1 MTVVSPPVLQ
11 KPAERYDP
19 RGRLD
24 PAGYEHHAS
33 FRSVPPPAD
42 LARFI
47 EHFWVVRWEGIEGT
61 YDNAEVMHR
70 PYVDV
75 FVAADDAG
83 IQGTFRGKRIYK
95 ASGTGRVFGAR
106 FLPGAFRKF
115 WSGELSNLQ
124 DQVLPIQDVFS
135 NADVTALRVEDDDL
149 AIERL
154 TALLR
159 DVGAQPDDNVALI
172 NRIIA
177 ATEAENGP
185 RTVSDVA
192 KAFGRSERWVQ
203 QLFRDYIG
211 VGLKWLLQRQRLLAA
226 AAMIRTIDN
235 PDWADIAYALGYAS
249 QQHFITD
256 FRNVLGETPVQYKAG
271 LFRSEHSEFS

>member
-1 MTVVSPPVLQ
+1 MPTPPAPVFQ
-11 KPAERYDP
+11 KPAEHYDP

-24 PAGYEHHAS
+24 PGGFARHVS
-33 FRSVPPPAD
+33 FRMMPPEAD
-42 LARFI
+42 LAPFI

-106 FLPGAFRKF
+106 FRPGAFRKF
-115 WSGELSNLQ
+115 WPGELSNLQ
-124 DQVLPIQDVFS
+124 DQMLPLAAVFPGVEPDTLRLDDEDAAIARLAELLGMA
-135 NADVTALRVEDDDL
+135 NAEADENIDL
-149 AIERL
+149 I
-154 TALLR
+154 
-159 DVGAQPDDNVALI
+159 G
-172 NRIIA
+172 RIIA
-177 ATEAENGP
+177 AIEADDGLT
-185 RTVSDVA
+185 TVAAVA
-192 KAFGRSERWVQ
+192 AAFERSERWVQ

-211 VGLKWLLQRQRLLAA
+211 IGLKWFLQRRRLLGAA
-226 AAMIRTIDN
+226 ELIRATDQ

-256 FRNVLGETPVQYKAG
+256 FKNVLGETPVQYKAN
-271 LFRSEHSEFS
+271 LFS

>member
-1 MTVVSPPVLQ
+1 MTKMPPPIFQ
-11 KPAERYDP
+11 KPAEPYDP

-42 LARFI
+42 LAPFI
-47 EHFWVVRWEGIEGT
+47 EHFWVVRWRDIEGT

-106 FLPGAFRKF
+106 FRPGAFRKF

-124 DQVLPIQDVFS
+124 DQMLPLGEVFRG
-135 NADVTALRVEDDDL
+135 ADADTLRLDDDDAAIAVL
-149 AIERL
+149 AD
-154 TALLR
+154 LLR
-159 DVGAQPDDNVALI
+159 TKHPEPDENIDLI
-172 NRIIA
+172 GRIIA
-177 ATEAENGP
+177 ATETDGTLT
-185 RTVSDVA
+185 TVAAVA
-192 KAFGRSERWVQ
+192 TAFDRSERWVQ
-203 QLFRDYIG
+203 QLFRDYLGI
-211 VGLKWLLQRQRLLAA
+211 GLKWLLQRRRLLNAA
-226 AAMIRTIDN
+226 ALIRTTND

-256 FRNVLGETPVQYKAG
+256 FKTVLGETPVQYKAH
-271 LFRSEHSEFS
+271 LFT

>member
-1 MTVVSPPVLQ
+1 MPPVPPPVFQ
-11 KPAERYDP
+11 KPAEQYDP

-24 PAGYEHHAS
+24 PAGYDHHAT
-33 FRSVPPPAD
+33 FRSIPPPED
-42 LARFI
+42 LKPFI
-47 EHFWVVRWEGIEGT
+47 EHFWVVRWQDIEGT

-95 ASGTGRVFGAR
+95 ASGTGRVYGAR
-106 FLPGAFRKF
+106 FRPGAFRKF
-115 WSGELSNLQ
+115 WSGALSNLQ
-124 DQVLPIQDVFS
+124 DQMLPLAAAFPG
-135 NADVTALRVEDDDL
+135 ADLVALRLADDDAAIANL
-149 AIERL
+149 AD
-154 TALLR
+154 LLR
-159 DVGAQPDDNVALI
+159 TANAEPDDNVDLI

-177 ATEAENGP
+177 AIEADDELT
-185 RTVSDVA
+185 TVAGVA
-192 KAFGRSERWVQ
+192 AAFDRSERWLQ

-211 VGLKWLLQRQRLLAA
+211 IGLKWLLQRHRLLAA
-226 AAMIRTIDN
+226 AAAIRATDD

-256 FRNVLGETPVQYKAG
+256 FRTVLGETPVQYKAN
-271 LFRSEHSEFS
+271 LFI

>member
-1 MTVVSPPVLQ
+1 MPNVSPPVFQ
-11 KPAERYDP
+11 KPAEPYDP

-33 FRSVPPPAD
+33 FRSVPPPGD
-42 LARFI
+42 LAPFV

-106 FLPGAFRKF
+106 FRPGAFRKF

-124 DQVLPIQDVFS
+124 DQVLP
-135 NADVTALRVEDDDL
+135 
-149 AIERL
+149 
-154 TALLR
+154 LR
-159 DVGAQPDDNVALI
+159 DVFPDAETEALRLDDDDAAIAALADLLRTARPEPDDNVDLI

-177 ATEAENGP
+177 AIESDDDLT
-185 RTVSDVA
+185 TVAAVA
-192 KAFGRSERWVQ
+192 TAFDRSERWVQ
-203 QLFRDYIG
+203 QLFRDYLGI
-211 VGLKWLLQRQRLLAA
+211 GLKWLLQRRRLLGAA
-226 AAMIRTIDN
+226 ALIRATDD

-256 FRNVLGETPVQYKAG
+256 FKNVLGETPVQYKAN
-271 LFRSEHSEFS
+271 LFT

>member
-1 MTVVSPPVLQ
+1 MSRPVFQ
-11 KPAERYDP
+11 KPAEPYDP

-42 LARFI
+42 LAPFI
-47 EHFWVVRWEGIEGT
+47 EHFWVVRWQDIEGT

-83 IQGTFRGKRIYK
+83 IQGTFRGKRIYQ

-106 FLPGAFRKF
+106 FRPGAFRKF
-115 WSGELSNLQ
+115 WAGELSNLQ
-124 DQVLPIQDVFS
+124 DQILPLGDVFPQ
-135 NADVTALRVEDDDL
+135 ADPAALRLDDDDAAIAAL
-149 AIERL
+149 AD
-154 TALLR
+154 LLR
-159 DVGAQPDDNVALI
+159 TRNAEPDDSIDLI
-172 NRIIA
+172 GRIIA
-177 ATEAENGP
+177 ATETDETLT
-185 RTVSDVA
+185 TVAAVA
-192 KAFGRSERWVQ
+192 DAFGRSERWVQ
-203 QLFRDYIG
+203 QLFRDYLGI
-211 VGLKWLLQRQRLLAA
+211 GLKWLLQRRRLLNAA
-226 AAMIRTIDN
+226 AVIRTTPD

-256 FRNVLGETPVQYKAG
+256 FKTVLGETPVQYKAN
-271 LFRSEHSEFS
+271 LFT